1 MTAETHPIHEEHVMA
16 YLDGELTPDEAA
28 RVAKH
33 LDQCARCAELAADL
47 RGVSSRLLAWSV
59 EPAPQRLSDAV
70 LAELKEDR
78 KEKTGSQQRPWKP
91 ARTSAWE
98 NLLRSRWAWAG
109 AGAVVLVLCVLTLTP
124 VRRQG
129 KKFAVASKEA
139 VALPQDYTERKA
151 QSQISTAMGNYSN
164 ADQLERNRYN
174 ITVEPGAAPAAPPPA
189 PQSEAASIGPLIART
204 ASLNVSVKEFSAAR
218 AAVEKIVKAHQGYIS
233 TLNLTTE
240 KGSPQSLEAKLA
252 IPAAQFDAA
261 LADLRALGRVAQEQ
275 QSSEEVTSQVVDLDA
290 RLKNSRETEAQ
301 LAEILRTRTGKV
313 GDVLE
318 VEREMAR
325 VRGEIESMEAEQKQL
340 RDRVAFSAVDLNLS
354 EEYQAQLGDGP
365 VGASRQ
371 LWNALVDGYHAAADG
386 LLKSF
391 AFLLNAGPSLLVW
404 AIILFWPA
412 RWAWRR
418 WQARRGQASPAA

>member
-1 MTAETHPIHEEHVMA
+1 MTAETHPIHEEQVMA

-28 RVAKH
+28 HVAKH
-33 LDQCARCAELAADL
+33 LDQCAKCAELAADL
-47 RGVSSRLLAWSV
+47 RGGSARLLAWSV

-78 KEKTGSQQRPWKP
+78 KEKAGSQVPWRPS
-91 ARTSAWE
+91 RTSAWK
-98 NLLRSRWAWAG
+98 NLLRNRWVWAG
-109 AGAVVLVLCVLTLTP
+109 AGAVVLVLCALTLTP
-124 VRRQG
+124 LRRQG
-129 KKFAVASKEA
+129 TELAVASREA
-139 VALPQDYTERKA
+139 VALPQDYAERKA
-151 QSQISTAMGNYSN
+151 QSQISTAMENYGN
-164 ADQLERNRYN
+164 ADQLEKNRYN
-174 ITVEPGAAPAAPPPA
+174 ITVEPGAAPAPPPPP
-189 PQSEAASIGPLIART
+189 PQSETASIGPLIART
-204 ASLNVSVKEFSAAR
+204 ASLNVSVKEFNAAR
-218 AAVEKIVKAHQGYIS
+218 AAVEKIVKARQGYIS

-240 KGSPQSLEAKLA
+240 KGAPQSLEAKLA

-261 LADLRALGRVAQEQ
+261 LSDLRALGRVAQEQ
-275 QSSEEVTSQVVDLDA
+275 QSSEDVTSQVVDLDA

-340 RDRVAFSAVDLNLS
+340 HERVTFSSIDLNLS

-365 VGASRQ
+365 VGAGRQ
-371 LWNALVDGYHAAADG
+371 LWNALVDGYHAAAAG

-391 AFLLNAGPSLLVW
+391 AFLLNVGPSLLVS

-418 WQARRGQASPAA
+418 WRPSRSRATAGD